1 MRCTQVWGSEKYI
14 IALRQAIA
22 SRTSSLYLRNYCSGT
37 QSDYRLYKTIETA
50 VTTLMIVVTTL
61 AVLSLFVLSLAKVG
75 IAVSNNPDEF

>member
-1 MRCTQVWGSEKYI
+1 MGSVYF
-14 IALRQAIA
+14 
-22 SRTSSLYLRNYCSGT
+22 YLRNYCSGT
-37 QSDYRLYKTIETA
+37 QSDYCLYKTIETA